1 MSQRAA
7 PLRRP
12 TVRQA
17 TAWILAAT
25 VAGSTLLTGALA
37 ARMAAGQDPA
47 LAPKAKAQAARRVDT
62 PSFQPAVPSPD
73 PVTTRTS

>member
-1 MSQRAA
+1 MNNRPA

-12 TVRQA
+12 TLRRA

-47 LAPKAKAQAARRVDT
+47 LASKHQANADT
-62 PSFQPAVPSPD
+62 HADSLGSQLAAPSPD